1 MIRREYSSI
10 NKWHSLVSS
19 VDEKCIINIPSS
31 NHNIEEIIKWI
42 WMRNNEYILFY
53 HLIIIITIAFKP
65 LSFTIL
71 CVSAN
76 SSIFI
81 LVVTFLASMMFLVS
95 YTRLHNNHYV
105 LTSFLNQYSILTI
118 MIICFCCLKNLDIH
132 KDISIDISVDSCLRH
147 FHCINE
153 QILQEW

>member
-1 MIRREYSSI
+1 MIWTESCSI
-10 NKWHSLVSS
+10 NDCQVMNSRIHHKGFVN
-19 VDEKCIINIPSS
+19 CPSS
-31 NHNIEEIIKWI
+31 YHNIRKTVERIR
-42 WMRNNEYILFY
+42 MRNNEYILWSMN
-53 HLIIIITIAFKP
+53 HSTITTALIC
-65 LSFTIL
+65 LNFTIS

-81 LVVTFLASMMFLVS
+81 LVETFLASMMFLVS